1 MTITAQ
7 ALQLQERLRND
18 TPFWARHCCKIL
30 TPGRK
35 LVPLIAN
42 DAQLRFDAQIEAQ
55 RAAGL
60 PMRAL
65 VLKSRKRGFSTW
77 MVAKSMQRCTTWQH
91 QHAIL
96 VAQDLK
102 TGGEL
107 HGMAERMYYHL
118 PFEHELGMG
127 FNIRPDLTGANFSP
141 QGRKFLSFGE
151 KTKRLRQRSI
161 DSIYEVDT
169 ANTANAGRGYTPSI
183 FHGSE
188 VAHWPDNGKLLGLLN
203 AIAYEQ
209 ETIVVLESTAN
220 GFNHFQKRWQRA
232 VEGLEDPEVGG
243 SYLPI
248 FEGWTDDPACY
259 VVWPATEDGQRAR
272 ARFVDSIGT
281 GPYGEREP
289 DLMERFGCVPEQL
302 AWRRRTIREN
312 CDDIIERFDQEY
324 PATAEDA
331 FIGSGNGVFSS
342 ILVSRAIYAA
352 EDAIQPAQGWLRGAD
367 YVTKTTRSGTV
378 EIPQTALWVPWSETE
393 KLPSTERPRSAPPLL
408 VYEHPIN
415 SHTQEGVS
423 AAERRED
430 GCYIVSVDVAGDPV
444 ANGPEGDAHA
454 IQVID
459 HISKQQVAVW
469 TGRTDHAD
477 LRILALLVALYY
489 NQAFLAVEVTGG
501 VGLPVAVPLQTDYRY
516 RYMHRRRVA
525 DDRRQQETQKV
536 GWDTNRATKPLVEGA
551 MLDAFKD
558 GTHGVRHMP
567 TALEFNTYVV
577 HENGDHGARDGNHD
591 DLAMSWMIAQYLA
604 SQLRPRRP
612 SKKKAGRIGGWE
624 DDRWAP

>member
-1 MTITAQ
+1 VTITAQ
-7 ALQLQERLRND
+7 AAQLQSRLRSD

-30 TPGRK
+30 TPGRQ

-42 DAQLRFDAQIEAQ
+42 DAQLRFDTQLEAQ

-60 PMRAL
+60 PMRAI

-77 MVAKSMQRCTTWQH
+77 VVAKSMQRCTTWAH

-102 TGGEL
+102 TAGEL

-141 QGRKFLSFGE
+141 QGRKYLSFGE
-151 KTKRLRQRSI
+151 RTKRLRQRSI

-169 ANTANAGRGYTPSI
+169 ANTPTAGRGYTPSI
-183 FHGSE
+183 VHGSE
-188 VAHWPDNGKLLGLLN
+188 VAHWPENGKLLGLLN
-203 AIAYEQ
+203 AVAYEL
-209 ETIVVLESTAN
+209 ETIVILESTAN

-243 SYLPI
+243 SYLAI
-248 FEGWTDDPACY
+248 FEGWTDDPACWARW
-259 VVWPATEDGQRAR
+259 VDTPEAQHARQR
-272 ARFVDSIGT
+272 FIDSIGT

-289 DLMERFGCVPEQL
+289 DLMERFGCTPEQL
-302 AWRRRTIREN
+302 LWRRRTIREN
-312 CDDIIERFDQEY
+312 CDDSIEQFDQEY

-331 FIGSGNGVFSS
+331 FIGSGNGVFSG

-352 EDAIQPAQGWLRGAD
+352 EKAMEPAAGWLRGTD
-367 YVTKTTRSGTV
+367 WHTKTTRGGTV
-378 EIPQTALWVPWSETE
+378 NIPGGAEWVPWAQAGQ
-393 KLPSTERPRSAPPLL
+393 LPDDVRPRSAPALF

-415 SHTQEGVS
+415 DRTQEGIPED
-423 AAERRED
+423 ERRET
-430 GCYIVSVDVAGDPV
+430 GCYVVTVDVAGDPI

-469 TGRTDHAD
+469 SGRIDHAD
-477 LRILALLVALYY
+477 LRLLALLVALYY
-489 NQAFLAVEVTGG
+489 NEAFLAVEVTGG
-501 VGLPVAVPLQTDYRY
+501 IGLPVAVPLQTDYRY
-516 RYMHRRRVA
+516 RFMHRRRVA

-536 GWDTNRATKPLVEGA
+536 GWDTNRATKPLIEGA

-558 GTHGVRHMP
+558 GTHGIRHMA

-577 HENGDHGARDGNHD
+577 HENGDHGAREGNHD
-591 DLAMSWMIAQYLA
+591 DLAVSWMIAQYLA
-604 SQLRPRRP
+604 VQLRPRRRDR
-612 SKKKAGRIGGWE
+612 KKTGRLSGFDGWG
-624 DDRWAP
+624 